1 MLREVNSV
9 IFLAGMRGPRETYP
23 IAKSETV
30 MSWSTTQIDNETGKN
45 ETDDCDD
52 LDGGEPE
59 LAFTE
64 GASAQKVD
72 GDDDDTGDGNPYGIV
87 GLGFPVCKRS

>member
-1 MLREVNSV
+1 MSRSTAQIND
-9 IFLAGMRGPRETYP
+9 ET
-23 IAKSETV
+23 EN
-30 MSWSTTQIDNETGKN
+30 D

-64 GASAQKVD
+64 SAGAQEV
-72 GDDDDTGDGNPYGIV
+72 DDDDDETGDGDPHSIV
-87 GLGFPVCKRS
+87 DFLVPVWKRS